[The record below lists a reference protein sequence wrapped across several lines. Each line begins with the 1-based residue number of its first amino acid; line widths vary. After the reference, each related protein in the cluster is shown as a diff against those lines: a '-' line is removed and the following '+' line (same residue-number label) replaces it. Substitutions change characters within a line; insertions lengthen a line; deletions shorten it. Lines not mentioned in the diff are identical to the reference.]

1 MRTHNMRTQK
11 MKTHQM
17 KTHSIKASKLILFL
31 LAFALIFTNSASIP
45 PAYATEATG
54 TLSFAQTSSPASGY
68 EGGTATLKI
77 QITNSTTSNITG
89 KFEIGTTSL
98 FASTSPAGFTAVY
111 NTTPPAATVTPVT
124 FPVDLTGVA
133 PGSYTVP
140 IVATW
145 DGGASSQEF
154 TCRVQVKALADVI
167 VIVPPS
173 EDIASVSISQ
183 DLENSDGIVAGEAND
198 LIIIVTNN
206 GDVTLAN
213 TEVNIILPA
222 GLSLD
227 NSGSTKTLDT
237 LSVGSHKHAVFP
249 ILADNNIKSGSYA
262 ITVNVNASYG
272 TKGKTSI
279 ATETI
284 YVPVKASGST
294 IQTNLDI
301 TSIKIPAEVS
311 AGQDFV
317 LSFSVANIGTKDLSN
332 LKITVDGGSDVINK
346 SKNIFIEP
354 ILKKGGIKTYAIT
367 YYVPASAAEKFY
379 PIKISV
385 ESSTST
391 EAASD
396 VITQYTGVLA
406 KSAAGSKKPQL
417 IIDNYGYGGSSVQA
431 GSTIKLNLTLLN
443 TSASQNISNIKVTL
457 SAEDGAF
464 IPYNSSNSFYVESIG
479 KKQRFSRSIN
489 LSVKPDAVQ
498 KTTAITVGMFY
509 EDSSGNPYESNDVI
523 SIPVMQQTKLV
534 VDDIIAPPDIFPG
547 QPMSVSVQFYNMGK
561 TVLSNLKIT
570 AEGNFTPTETTNT
583 YVGNMEKGSSDYYD
597 FSFIPNEAGPM
608 TGNVIFT
615 YEDLSGNQQVM
626 RKAFEFQVIN
636 MPEQP
641 IDPGLPPPDT
651 GGGSKLPF
659 IIAGIL
665 LALALAGFLIWRKR
679 RKNKKAKELEFLDE

>member
-1 MRTHNMRTQK
+1 M
-11 MKTHQM
+11 
-17 KTHSIKASKLILFL
+17 SIFL
-31 LAFALIFTNSASIP
+31 LVLALVISNFATMP
-45 PAYATEATG
+45 PAYAAD
-54 TLSFAQTSSPASGY
+54 TLSFHQTSSLASGY

-77 QITNSTTSNITG
+77 DITNSTGAEING
-89 KFEIGTTSL
+89 EFKIGTSSL
-98 FASTSPAGFTAVY
+98 FDSTSPASFTAAST
-111 NTTPPAATVTPVT
+111 TTPPAATITPVT
-124 FPVDLTGVA
+124 FPINLTGVA
-133 PGSYTVP
+133 PGYYTVP

-145 DGGASSQEF
+145 NDGGAQSLEF
-154 TCRVQVKALADVI
+154 TCRVQVKALADV
-167 VIVPPS
+167 VVVVPPS
-173 EDIASVSISQ
+173 EDVASVSISQ
-183 DLENSDGIVAGEAND
+183 DLENSDGIVAGEPND
-198 LIIIVTNN
+198 LTLIVTNN
-206 GDVTLAN
+206 GDVTLTNAD
-213 TEVNIILPA
+213 VNIAFVGP

-249 ILADNNIKSGSYA
+249 ILADDIIKSGSYA
-262 ITVNVNASYG
+262 ITVTVSASYG
-272 TKGKTSI
+272 TQGKKTI

-284 YVPVKASGST
+284 YVPVVSGGST

-301 TSIKIPAEVS
+301 TSIAIPAEVS

-317 LSFSVANIGTKDLSN
+317 LSFSIGNIGNKDLSN

-354 ILKKGGIKTYAIT
+354 TLKKGVSKTYAIT

-385 ESSTST
+385 ESSTNT
-391 EAASD
+391 DAASD
-396 VITQYTGVLA
+396 AITQYTGVLA

-417 IIDNYGYGGSSVQA
+417 IIDNYSYGGSSVKA

-457 SAEDGAF
+457 TAEDGAF

-479 KKQRFSRSIN
+479 KKQRFNRSVN

-498 KTTAITVGMFY
+498 KTTAITVGMSY
-509 EDSSGNPYESNDVI
+509 EDSAGNPYESNDVI

-626 RKAFEFQVIN
+626 KKAFEFQVVN

-665 LALALAGFLIWRKR
+665 LALAIAGFLIWRKR